1 MKREVAALRYVR
13 DRNADAKFCVFLC
26 LSLVAAFVCFLVTFY
41 LLIGLGIGAHLVDI
55 SIFSRSESRYSD
67 WYIIAI
73 LIASFV
79 SAILGAGLAYHFL
92 SRLGRGHSTSS

>member
-41 LLIGLGIGAHLVDI
+41 LLLGLGIGAHLVDI
-55 SIFSRSESRYSD
+55 FPSKEAAFPQWFYQ
-67 WYIIAI
+67 IA
-73 LIASFV
+73 LFVASFV
-79 SAILGAGLAYHFL
+79 SAILGARLAYRFL
-92 SRLGRGHSTSS
+92 SGLGRGHSTSS